1 MSNDMFPEPYNLWV
15 QESTTNGRITGWELF
30 KHILRVQFTHG
41 PYPPIKR
48 KGRHR
53 A

>member
-1 MSNDMFPEPYNLWV
+1 M
-15 QESTTNGRITGWELF
+15 NGRITRWELV

-41 PYPPIKR
+41 PYPPIKL